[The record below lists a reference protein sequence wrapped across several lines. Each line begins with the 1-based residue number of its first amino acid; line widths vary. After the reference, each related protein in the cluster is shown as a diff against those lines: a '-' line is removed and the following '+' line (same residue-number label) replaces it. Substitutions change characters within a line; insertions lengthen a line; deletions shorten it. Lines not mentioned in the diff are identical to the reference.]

1 MKEEKIKIISEV
13 DELEIDCLLIQPE
26 GKIKGVVQLAHG
38 MNEHKERYIDFM
50 KYLAENG
57 YASFINDHRGHG
69 KSLKNEED
77 IGYFYE
83 NEAEAVIEDLYQI
96 TRYLKE
102 KFNSKKIILFGHSM
116 GSMIVRKYIA
126 KYDNKIDGLIVCG
139 SPSKNI
145 NAKLG
150 LAIVKTM
157 EIFKGEKYRS
167 KFVKNLMF
175 NGYDKDDKLKN
186 SWICNNREIVEKY
199 NADGLCQYD
208 YTLNGFE
215 NIIRLMIDIYNP
227 KIYRK
232 NNLKLPIYFIA
243 GIDDPV
249 ISSIKAWYKAQTF
262 LKDLGYTN
270 ISSDLYENM
279 SHEILNELE
288 NKKVYEDI
296 LNWIIEKQ
304 E

>member
-57 YASFINDHRGHG
+57 YACFINDHRGHG
-69 KSLKNEED
+69 KSLKNKDD

-83 NEAEAVIEDLYQI
+83 NEAKAVIEDLYQI

-102 KFNSKKIILFGHSM
+102 KFKGKKIILFGHSM

-157 EIFKGEKYRS
+157 EIFKSEKYRS

-199 NADGLCQYD
+199 NADELCQYD

-243 GIDDPV
+243 GSDDPV

>member
-1 MKEEKIKIISEV
+1 MKEEKIKIISNA
-13 DELEIDCLLIQPE
+13 DKLPIDCILMKPE
-26 GKIKGVVQLAHG
+26 GEIKGVIQIAHG

-50 KYLAENG
+50 NFLAENG

-69 KSLKNEED
+69 KSIKKKED

-83 NEAEAVIEDLYQI
+83 KDAEIVIEDLYQI
-96 TRYLKE
+96 TLYLRE
-102 KFNSKKIILFGHSM
+102 QFVDKKIILFGHSM

-139 SPSKNI
+139 SPSKNV

-150 LAIVKTM
+150 LAIVKIL
-157 EIFKGEKYRS
+157 EFFKGENYRS

-175 NGYDKDDKLKN
+175 SGYNKDNDLPN
-186 SWICNNREIVEKY
+186 SWICNNKETVEKY
-199 NADGLCQYD
+199 NADELCQYN

-215 NIIRLMIDIYNP
+215 NIIKLMIDIYNP
-227 KIYRK
+227 KIYEK
-232 NNLKLPIYFIA
+232 NNLQIPIYFIA
-243 GIDDPV
+243 GANDPV
-249 ISSIKAWYKAQTF
+249 IASIEKWYKAQQF
-262 LKDLGYTN
+262 LKELGYAN

-288 NKKVYEDI
+288 NKTVYVDI
-296 LNWIIEKQ
+296 LNWINNLY
-304 E
+304 